1 MSKGIRA
8 KRIKSLVRKLDRE
21 ARAYKTDTATLALM
35 LVLSDGG
42 GNILQRGLKELKKG
56 RR

>member
-8 KRIKSLVRKLDRE
+8 KRIKSLVRKLGRE

-42 GNILQRGLKELKKG
+42 GNILQRGLKELRKG